1 MTHAIQAH
9 LKGNVLLVGNAVH
22 GNVEKGDIIDGF
34 DSVIRFNKGANLDI
48 ITAHQKFIGRKTD
61 IIVTNIVSPENLDER
76 MKGVPILFNQ
86 PMSRG
91 TTTFYPKEQDKAR
104 RMTRHVMFIPDDV
117 VTFSKSKFNYD
128 SPSTGLKTAM
138 FLHLLGVP
146 FTTTNFSSDPI
157 FTHFFG
163 GTEGVGR
170 HVPDREAI
178 ILKSLTSATI

>member
-1 MTHAIQAH
+1 MHHAILAH
-9 LKGNVLLVGNAVH
+9 LKGSVLLVGNAVH
-22 GNVEKGDIIDGF
+22 GNVERGEIIDGY
-34 DSVIRFNKGANLDI
+34 DTVIRFNKGANLDI
-48 ITAHQKFIGRKTD
+48 IHTHQKFIGKKTD

-86 PMSRG
+86 AMSRG
-91 TTTFYPKEQDKAR
+91 TTTFYPKEQEKAR

-117 VTFSKSKFNYD
+117 VAFSKSKFNYD

-138 FLHLLGVP
+138 FLHLLGIP
-146 FTTTNFSSDPI
+146 FHTTNFSADPI

-178 ILKSLTSATI
+178 ILKSLTSKAL